1 MRAAAV
7 ILALSL
13 LSAGCGYHVAGRADL
28 LPRTVKTIAVPAF
41 DNLTTRYRLSSR
53 LSTAVSR
60 EFTGRT
66 RYSIVADPNEA
77 DAVLKGAVVNVSSY
91 TSIVD
96 QVTGRATGAQ
106 ILVMLHV
113 TLTERET
120 GAVLFSRPSLEV
132 RERYEISVD
141 PLAYFDESDIA
152 LDRLSR
158 SVAKTIVSSILEN
171 F

>member
-1 MRAAAV
+1 MALAV
-7 ILALSL
+7 LTT
-13 LSAGCGYHVAGRADL
+13 GCGYHVAGRADL

-41 DNLTTRYRLSSR
+41 DNLTTRYRLSAR
-53 LSTAVSR
+53 LATAVSR

-66 RYSIVADPNEA
+66 RYRIVADPNEA

-96 QVTGRATGAQ
+96 QVSGRATGAQ

-113 TLTERET
+113 TLTERAT

-141 PLAYFDESDIA
+141 PQAYFDESDVA